1 MKVLLYIA
9 TSVALLMFTV
19 LAMAALYITTEPVV
33 IPMNATIMILG
44 LSLGWLCGTFMTP
57 YNNRESEY
65 VSSFTKAVSVFASG
79 YLIGKADKLVEY
91 ILSPSFLINTLS
103 AFRIM
108 SFVAS
113 FVISL
118 MLTYNF
124 RQYYLEPK

>member
-65 VSSFTKAVSVFASG
+65 VSSFTKAVSVFTGG

-91 ILSPSFLINTLS
+91 ILSPDFLVNTLS

-108 SFVAS
+108 AFVAS

-118 MLTYNF
+118 MLTYIF